1 MQRRWEGWRPW
12 SPDGSFG
19 QPVNARFSK
28 FPLLHAPAFFP
39 SRSPCAR
46 HRRGGEQ
53 DDWVP
58 LAWCRRC
65 GAQRGIAGVAGAV
78 AGGDPIV
85 EISRS
90 WEEIEPKRR
99 QTRRTRTAARW
110 RQRTTAPNLVCVIK
124 LPNLC
129 LLKCIR
135 YILGP
140 TKTKILYL
148 EWVTNSADQIC

>member
-1 MQRRWEGWRPW
+1 MG
-12 SPDGSFG
+12 
-19 QPVNARFSK
+19 
-28 FPLLHAPAFFP
+28 P
-39 SRSPCAR
+39 SRVVPQVRSAEGDRAGGRC
-46 HRRGGEQ
+46 RRGEIQSWKSRGV
-53 DDWVP
+53 DWIPVRAVP
-58 LAWCRRC
+58 QVRSAEGNCAGDRCRR
-65 GAQRGIAGVAGAV
+65 R
-78 AGGDPIV
+78 GDPIV

-148 EWVTNSADQIC
+148 EWVTNSTDQIC